1 MRKLLPLL
9 IISSLYG
16 HDLYLMP
23 QKFRP
28 AAGETIL
35 LSVHTGDSFPISE
48 QPVDPARLTSLPAM
62 PDSAWRMLNKATHA
76 TVTVQDGS
84 QFFAVQTKA
93 RFLEM
98 EPAKFEAYLREEGL
112 TAQLALRKEKNEA
125 TAKGREMYAKFA
137 KTYVVAGN
145 PNASFSNPLGL
156 KIEIVP
162 LADPSS
168 LKPGASLP
176 VQLLYMGKPLA
187 DSQIEI
193 ATSSDPRKKTV
204 LQIAGRTNKDGKLDI
219 SIPSSGKV
227 RLHSLKMERVNEA
240 THDWESSWASLTF
253 EVPSTPGAQS
263 TTLSNR

>member
-35 LSVHTGDSFPISE
+35 LSIHTGDSFPISE
-48 QPVDPARLTSLPAM
+48 QPVDPARITAFPALPE
-62 PDSAWRMLNKATHA
+62 SAWRMLNKATHA
-76 TVTVQDGS
+76 TVTVQNGS
-84 QFFAVQTKA
+84 QFFAVQTKS

-98 EPAKFEAYLREEGL
+98 EPAKFEDYLKEEGL
-112 TAQLALRKEKNEA
+112 TVQLALRKEKNEA
-125 TAKGREMYAKFA
+125 TVKSREVYAKFA
-137 KTYVVAGN
+137 KTYVVAGTSSDN
-145 PNASFSNPLGL
+145 FSKPLGL

-162 LADPSS
+162 LADPAS
-168 LKPGASLP
+168 LEPGANLP
-176 VQLLYMGKPLA
+176 VQLLYKGQPLV
-187 DSQIEI
+187 DVQMEI

-204 LQIAGRTNKDGKLDI
+204 MQIAGRTNSSGKLNI
-219 SIPSSGKV
+219 KIPSSGKI
-227 RLHSLKMERVNEA
+227 RLHALSMERVNEA
-240 THDWESSWASLTF
+240 THDWESNWASLTF
-253 EVPSTPGAQS
+253 EVSSAPVPQS